1 MDLPLLLEAEKPNY
15 LMVLSASPETDLEAS
30 ETSRTMLAKDWLVPD
45 ALLDNPRY
53 EHVQAKGIPKVLRR
67 AGGQSVGS

>member
-1 MDLPLLLEAEKPNY
+1 MVKGNVDPPLLLEAEKPNY
-15 LMVLSASPETDLEAS
+15 LMVPPASPETDLEAP

-53 EHVQAKGIPKVLRR
+53 EHAQAKGIPKVLRR
-67 AGGQSVGS
+67 A